1 MQLWKWKMTL
11 QRKPGF
17 EDPFHFHDDAR
28 KRIFLL
34 LQVVVLLLF
43 LSVTCGGGASFYIF
57 RPYLS

>member
-1 MQLWKWKMTL
+1 MTL